1 MWHNLYEMSKMG
13 KPIETESRVKRRDE
27 EGLRNKGGMYFWSDE
42 NVLKLITMLISQL
55 CKCTENQ

>member
-1 MWHNLYEMSKMG
+1 MWHSLYEMSKMG
-13 KPIETESRVKRRDE
+13 KPIETESRVKGKDE